1 MVKKRYWSLILLLVV
16 VLTGCVSSQN
26 KQNKK
31 NVEESKVPTGEMVI
45 HSYAKKYQWNAE
57 KVDRFSED
65 CSFLIE
71 KNTKK
76 ISEGYPIEEDYFLW
90 FFGIYGENIWQKL
103 VDNWIQQPKD
113 IWYSLTGK
121 SIHVLW
127 LDYCKQKNLFVEEGK
142 AIYLKEAVSSREIV
156 LNFAGDVNFDNHV
169 ENMEYM
175 YLAPN
180 GISDCLSKELLSEVK
195 GADFFM
201 VNNEFTYTKSKQG
214 LVGKDYLFKS
224 DPQNAILLR
233 HWGVDM
239 VGLANNHTFD
249 YGEEGLLDTLDALR
263 KIDMPVVGAGKN
275 LDEAKQ
281 AKYFVLNGRKIAIVA
296 ASQIERTLTFTKEAT
311 ANSPGVLKTLNPKKF
326 IEEIEIARKKAD
338 YVIVYVHWGT
348 EGHPQ
353 FEADQQKLGKAYI
366 DAGADV
372 VVGGHT
378 HCLQGIEF
386 YKDKPI
392 FYSLGN
398 FWFHWEKEHADLN
411 GLAQIQI
418 LEDGTIGYRYLPCIY
433 GEGVTRLIT
442 NPTEKSQAIAY
453 MKLLSNKVS
462 ISEDGWITQE
472 D

>member
-1 MVKKRYWSLILLLVV
+1 MVKKRYWILITLLVV
-16 VLTGCVSSQN
+16 VITSCVSSQSM
-26 KQNKK
+26 QNRK
-31 NVEESKVPTGEMVI
+31 NVEESKVPTGKMVI
-45 HSYAKKYQWNAE
+45 HSYAKKYQWNTE
-57 KVDRFSED
+57 KLDRFSED

-71 KNTKK
+71 KNTEK
-76 ISEGYPIEEDYFLW
+76 ISKGYPIEEDYFLW
-90 FFGIYGENIWQKL
+90 FLGKYGENIWQKL
-103 VDNWIQQPKD
+103 VDRWVQSPND

-127 LDYCKQKNLFVEEGK
+127 LDYCKEKSLSVEEGK
-142 AIYLKEAVSSREIV
+142 YIYNKEAVSSREIV

-175 YLAPN
+175 YLQPN
-180 GISDCLSKELLSEVK
+180 GISDCLSKELLNEVK

-224 DPQNAILLR
+224 EPQNAILLR
-233 HWGVDM
+233 YWGVDM
-239 VGLANNHTFD
+239 VGLANNHAFD
-249 YGEEGLLDTLDALR
+249 YGEEGLVDTLDALK

-311 ANSPGVLKTLNPKKF
+311 SNSPGVLKTLNPKKF
-326 IEEIEIARKKAD
+326 IAEIENARKKAD

-353 FEADQQKLGKAYI
+353 FETDQQKLGRAYI

-372 VVGGHT
+372 IIGGHT

-386 YKDKPI
+386 YKEKPI

-398 FWFHWEKEHADLN
+398 FWFHWEKEHANLN

-418 LEDGTIGYRYLPCIY
+418 LEDGTMGYRYLPCIY
-433 GEGVTRLIT
+433 GEGVTSLIT
-442 NPTEKSQAIAY
+442 DPIEKSQAIAY
-453 MKLLSNKVS
+453 MKLLSNKVL